1 MMRVIAI
8 KYSYFFCLQVNLSIL
23 KDRLYYALGR
33 QAHGV
38 QVPQCPFQ
46 KIDVLPEG
54 GVKQQVKTTQVSRQL
69 SGHKQ
74 TSHQSQANST
84 VNTVTT
90 SSRSPY
96 MNPNQYQYSNMNGTT
111 TSQSPMYYNPGAPNP
126 TPQPSGPISSAVSK
140 GKG

>member
-1 MMRVIAI
+1 M
-8 KYSYFFCLQVNLSIL
+8 SIL

-33 QAHGV
+33 QAQGA

-46 KIDVLPEG
+46 KIDVLPVG
-54 GVKQQVKTTQVSRQL
+54 GVRQQVRTTQVGRQL

-84 VNTVTT
+84 FNTVTT
-90 SSRSPY
+90 SSTNPY
-96 MNPNQYQYSNMNGTT
+96 MNPNQYQYSSMNGTA
-111 TSQSPMYYNPGAPNP
+111 TSQSQMYYNTGAPNP
-126 TPQPSGPISSAVSK
+126 TPQPPGPISSAVSK